1 LSSKIIDVAIIGA
14 GPYGLSMAACLRP
27 SGKKV
32 RIFGSPMYS
41 WKHHMPHGMHLKSE
55 GFASNIHDP
64 EREFTLE
71 KYCEERAIPYAH
83 IGLPV
88 AVETFHDYGQEF
100 QRRFVPH
107 LEDVHVTS
115 LKQSANGVFELMLA
129 TGEAVRAHS
138 VVIATGVP
146 HFAYTPEN
154 LTHLPADKLSH
165 SAHYGDLSIHKGRD
179 VVVIGGG
186 ASALDIAALAVKA
199 GANVELVARGESLPF
214 HDPPVEPR
222 PLLERIKAPRSGLG
236 TGWRSLMCTD
246 MPLVFHA
253 MPSTFRVKV
262 VKHHLGPAP
271 CWFTRESVVGLMP
284 MHLGAN
290 IEKAEVTNGKV
301 RLDLSLIGKP
311 AKSLLVDHVIAGTG
325 YKASVSRFKFLDSSL
340 LSRLA
345 TVEESPALNRRFEST
360 VPGLYFVGAAAA
372 NSFGPMLR
380 FAFGSKF
387 AAERVAGRLAKAA

>member
-1 LSSKIIDVAIIGA
+1 MSSTTIDVAIIGA

-27 SGKKV
+27 SRKKV

-55 GFASNIHDP
+55 GFASNLHEPD
-64 EREFTLE
+64 REFTLE
-71 KYCEERAIPYAH
+71 KFCAERAIPYAH

-88 AVETFHDYGQEF
+88 SLETFHDYGMEF
-100 QRRFVPH
+100 QRRYVPH
-107 LEDVHVTS
+107 LEDVQVTS
-115 LKQSANGVFELMLA
+115 VKQSSNGVFDLTLA
-129 TGEAVRAHS
+129 SGETVHARN

-154 LTHLPADKLSH
+154 LSVLPTDKLSH
-165 SAHYGDLSIHKGRD
+165 SAQYGDLSIHRGRD
-179 VVVIGGG
+179 VAVIGGG

-199 GANVELVARGESLPF
+199 GANVELVARCESLPF

-222 PLLERIKAPRSGLG
+222 PLLDRIKAPRSGLG

-271 CWFTRESVVGLMP
+271 CWFTRESVEGLMP

-290 IEKAEVTNGKV
+290 IEHVESVDGKV
-301 RLDLSLIGKP
+301 RLDLSFAGKP

-325 YKASVSRFKFLDSSL
+325 YKASVSRFKFLDQSL

-345 TVEESPALNRRFEST
+345 TVEESPALNSRFEST

-387 AAERVAGRLAKAA
+387 ASERVAGRLSKAA

>member
-1 LSSKIIDVAIIGA
+1 MSSTTIDIAIIGA
-14 GPYGLSMAACLRP
+14 GPYGLSLAACLKP
-27 SGKKV
+27 SRKKV

-41 WKHHMPHGMHLKSE
+41 WKHNMPRGMHLKSE
-55 GFASNIHDP
+55 GFASNLHEPDGT
-64 EREFTLE
+64 FTLE
-71 KYCEERAIPYAH
+71 KFCAERGIPYAH

-88 AVETFHDYGQEF
+88 SLEVFHDYGMEF

-107 LEDVHVTS
+107 LENVHVTS
-115 LKQSANGVFELMLA
+115 LEQSADGVFDLTLA
-129 TGEAVRAHS
+129 TGETVRTRN
-138 VVIATGVP
+138 VVVAIGVP
-146 HFAYTPEN
+146 QFAYTPEN
-154 LTHLPADKLSH
+154 LSILPADQLSH
-165 SAHYGDLSIHKGRD
+165 SSQYGDLSVHKGRD
-179 VVVIGGG
+179 VVVVGGG

-199 GANVELVARGESLPF
+199 GANVELVARCESLPF

-271 CWFTRESVVGLMP
+271 CWFTRESVEGLMP
-284 MHLGAN
+284 MHLGAT
-290 IEKAEVTNGKV
+290 IENVQSVDGKV
-301 RLDLSLIGKP
+301 RLDLSFTGKP
-311 AKSLLVDHVIAGTG
+311 GKTLLVDHVIAGTG
-325 YKASVSRFKFLDSSL
+325 YKASVSRFKFLNPSV

-345 TVEESPALNRRFEST
+345 TVDEAPALNSRFEST

-387 AAERVAGRLAKAA
+387 ASERVAGRLAKAA

>member
-1 LSSKIIDVAIIGA
+1 MSSKIIDVAIIGA
-14 GPYGLSMAACLRP
+14 GPYGLSMAACLR
-27 SGKKV
+27 SSRKKV
-32 RIFGSPMYS
+32 RTFGSPMYS

-71 KYCEERAIPYAH
+71 KYCAERGIPYAH

-100 QRRFVPH
+100 QRRFVPN

-115 LKQSANGVFELMLA
+115 LKQSANGVFDLTLA
-129 TGEAVRAHS
+129 TGESLRAHN

-154 LTHLPADKLSH
+154 LRHLPADRLSH
-165 SAHYGDLSIHKGRD
+165 SAHYGDLGAHKGRD

-199 GANVELVARGESLPF
+199 GANVELVARSESLPF

-222 PLLERIKAPRSGLG
+222 PLLDRIKAPRSGLG

-271 CWFTRESVVGLMP
+271 CWFTRESVMGLLP

-290 IEKAEVTNGKV
+290 IENAEVANGKV
-301 RLDLSLIGKP
+301 RLDLSLMGKP
-311 AKSLLVDHVIAGTG
+311 NKTLLVDHVIAGTG
-325 YKASVSRFKFLDSSL
+325 YRASVSSFKFLDSSL
-340 LSRLA
+340 LSRLS
-345 TVEESPALNRRFEST
+345 TVEEAPALNSRFEST
-360 VPGLYFVGAAAA
+360 IPGLYFVGAAAA